1 MSQISAVR
9 VVSTKAGRLGSD
21 SESFE
26 GITIM
31 QDEQRVFAK
40 EQDGAAKGVWFLKRR
55 IIK

>member
-1 MSQISAVR
+1 MR
-9 VVSTKAGRLGSD
+9 VASTKGGRLGSD

-40 EQDGAAKGVWFLKRR
+40 ERDGAAKGVWFSTRR